1 MLAVVVLVQVPVQVP
16 VQVLVWV
23 PLVPRSAHAA
33 PRAHDGAPRATRCPA
48 PALRSS
54 PRVRRC
60 EQQRPRQGQ
69 PRGARVPLQQEV
81 PSVLQQRARRR
92 RLVGR
97 APRRGFVCAARRA
110 SRSGSQDGSDRR
122 RTASR
127 SRGSQRGGT
136 CAHRTP
142 RKRCRHRRSLVR
154 LKPGCVRGCR
164 TSVPRRRIKKKESIF
179 LDSAFFS
186 HIA

>member
-16 VQVLVWV
+16 VRVPVRVLVWVLVWV

-54 PRVRRC
+54 PRVRQC
-60 EQQRPRQGQ
+60 EQQRPRQGR
-69 PRGARVPLQQEV
+69 PHGARVSSVQQEV

-154 LKPGCVRGCR
+154 LKPGRVRGCR
-164 TSVPRRRIKKKESIF
+164 VDVAR
-179 LDSAFFS
+179 AFKDVNDYS
-186 HIA
+186 